1 MRSELSTQLLA
12 VPLELSTAPP
22 LTTRGLLQA
31 VTRGSGVATSLWYE
45 LLYYYSYFFSSL
57 RML

>member
-22 LTTRGLLQA
+22 LTTRGLLLA
-31 VTRGSGVATSLWYE
+31 VTRGSGVDTSLWYE
-45 LLYYYSYFFSSL
+45 LLYYYSYFFPL
-57 RML
+57 